1 MRLLFAFVLSTCC
14 FVLLANAAPLTV
26 TVGSSPLPAPLVLDA
41 KFVCGDFG
49 SGFTCKRESGRA
61 RPLKG
66 TVPGKSGSGGYS
78 NDGGYSTDSA
88 TTGGEDALPPP
99 PGDSGWTSAPP
110 PAAAAA
116 ASSGCPENSELLG
129 GHCIPFTQRCTAG
142 IPPTAYPPQCQG
154 EEKQVCSFHPDGSK
168 DCCCRVY
175 SKF

>member
-1 MRLLFAFVLSTCC
+1 MRLLFAFVLSTYC
-14 FVLLANAAPLTV
+14 FVLLANAAPLTL
-26 TVGSSPLPAPLVLDA
+26 TVGSSPLQAPLVLDA

-49 SGFTCKRESGRA
+49 NGFTCKREAGADRRSGKA
-61 RPLKG
+61 PSI
-66 TVPGKSGSGGYS
+66 PGSSSDDSYSAPADSSGMQ
-78 NDGGYSTDSA
+78 
-88 TTGGEDALPPP
+88 DALPPAS
-99 PGDSGWTSAPP
+99 GDSGWTSAPP
-110 PAAAAA
+110 PAAAA